1 MAKEKLQRTPP
12 SELFRLQADK
22 FSQFDDKVRYGWV
35 PKGWCVVFF
44 ICLKFGARQSAWDE
58 RGLFPWRAGGDKF
71 CLRFDVRF
79 ARAACHCFN
88 SGTLPGIFDFFSFQG
103 LPTHDNEGKEL
114 SKAQLKKL
122 QKLYDT
128 HEAKFKELAS
138 NGDGV
143 ANGHAS
149 WHYSAYFFLPVVFV
163 GVFFHN
169 FVCFLPVRSVDVWM
183 MGLVLQPKSLLTTIA
198 VVHFSFIVL
207 L

>member
-1 MAKEKLQRTPP
+1 MASR
-12 SELFRLQADK
+12 RAK
-22 FSQFDDKVRYGWV
+22 FW
-35 PKGWCVVFF
+35 
-44 ICLKFGARQSAWDE
+44 
-58 RGLFPWRAGGDKF
+58 
-71 CLRFDVRF
+71 LRFDARF

-88 SGTLPGIFDFFSFQG
+88 SWTLCCIFDFFFFQG

-149 WHYSAYFFLPVVFV
+149 WHYPAYFFVPVVFV
-163 GVFFHN
+163 GVFWIENPFFYN
-169 FVCFLPVRSVDVWM
+169 FVFFLPVRTVDVWEN
-183 MGLVLQPKSLLTTIA
+183 GFDFSVEIA
-198 VVHFSFIVL
+198 ADNDCCSIVL
-207 L
+207 FFFAVNVLLSSAKSKFDFSYSDAFKQHPQK